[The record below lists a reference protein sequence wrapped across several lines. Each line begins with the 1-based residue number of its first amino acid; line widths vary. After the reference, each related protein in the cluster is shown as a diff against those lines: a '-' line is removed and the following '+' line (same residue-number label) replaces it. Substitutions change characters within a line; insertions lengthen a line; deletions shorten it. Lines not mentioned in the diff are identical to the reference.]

1 MNMLITNVRLIP
13 ELSGGVAADN
23 ASVFIENGLISAVHT
38 SAPEGY
44 DDDVFDG
51 KGMTLI
57 PGLIDAHTHIA
68 GLRNYSRSDLNDPMQ
83 YFTKACMLA
92 KRYLDY
98 GFTTIR
104 DCGTALRVNSA
115 VRDAIDSGLFTGP
128 HIISCGR
135 IIEPTEESENSE
147 IREMYVCVDSPDE
160 ARKAVRA
167 ELAEQAD
174 FIKIMASGSALDRHG
189 IPDQPIMTEDECR
202 TIVETAKMK
211 KSYVAAHA
219 HGDGAI
225 RMCAELGV
233 RTIEHASFI
242 SEKTVEVLL
251 AKENCWLIP
260 TVSAM
265 YQNPETTSPE
275 YMFLVKKLADM
286 MELSSVC
293 LNRAYKAGV
302 KMGFGT
308 DSCPGMDQYERGLE
322 FSLRRDVFGF
332 YDLDILLQ
340 ATKYSAEAL
349 GIDDKTGEI
358 KPGLRADLVLVD
370 GKPDEDIKALCK
382 KPAAVFVSGR
392 LV

>member
-1 MNMLITNVRLIP
+1 MLITNVRLVPALTGGIAS
-13 ELSGGVAADN
+13 ESG
-23 ASVFIENGLISAVHT
+23 SVLVTDGKISAIHPV
-38 SAPEGY
+38 ALNRY
-44 DDDVFDG
+44 DEEILDG
-51 KGMTLI
+51 RGMTLI

-68 GLRNYSRSDLNDPMQ
+68 GLRNYSRSDLYQPMR
-83 YFTKACMLA
+83 YFTNACLMA
-92 KRYLDY
+92 RRYLDY

-115 VRDAIDSGLFTGP
+115 VRDAISKGLFAGP
-128 HIISCGR
+128 RIISCGQ
-135 IIEPTEESENSE
+135 ILEPTEESENSE

-160 ARKAVRA
+160 ARKAVRS

-202 TIVETAKMK
+202 SIVEAAKLK

-225 RMCAELGV
+225 RMCIELGV

-242 SEKTVEVLL
+242 SEKTVEALL
-251 AKENCWLIP
+251 QKENCYLIP

-275 YMFLVKKLADM
+275 YMFLVDKLAEM
-286 MELSSVC
+286 MKLSSVC
-293 LNRAYKAGV
+293 LSRAYSAGA

-308 DSCPGMDQYERGLE
+308 DSCPGMDQYEQGLE
-322 FSLRRDVFGF
+322 FSLRKDVFGF
-332 YDLDILLQ
+332 SDLDILLQ

-349 GIDDKTGEI
+349 GIENEVGEI
-358 KPGLRADLVLVD
+358 RPGLQADLLLVD
-370 GKPDEDIKALCK
+370 GNPDEEINVLCER
-382 KPAAVFVSGR
+382 PRAVLVSGKR
-392 LV
+392 VR

>member
-1 MNMLITNVRLIP
+1 MLITNVRLVP
-13 ELSGGVAADN
+13 ELSGGIASDN
-23 ASVFIENGLISAVHT
+23 ASVLIGDGVISSVHT
-38 SAPEGY
+38 DTPEIYSGE
-44 DDDVFDG
+44 VFDG

-68 GLRNYSRSDLNDPMQ
+68 GLRNYSRSDIKDPMR
-83 YFTKACMLA
+83 YFTNACMMA
-92 KRYLDY
+92 KRYLEY

-115 VRDAIDSGLFTGP
+115 VRDAIDRGLFEGP
-128 HIISCGR
+128 HIISCGH
-135 IIEPTEESENSE
+135 ILEPTEESENSE

-160 ARKAVRA
+160 ARKAVRS

-202 TIVETAKMK
+202 TIVEAARMK

-286 MELSSVC
+286 MELSSAC
-293 LNRAYKAGV
+293 LNRAYKAGA

-308 DSCPGMDQYERGLE
+308 DSCPGMDQYEKGLE

-332 YDLDILLQ
+332 SDLDILLQ
-340 ATKYSAEAL
+340 ATGNNAEAL
-349 GIDDKTGEI
+349 GVENEAGAI

-370 GKPDEDIKALCK
+370 GKPDEDIKALCR
-382 KPAAVFVSGR
+382 KPAAVFVSGQKVR
-392 LV
+392 